1 MFSLNLYIWIIK
13 LRKQT
18 IEKSG
23 FDKQSKILDLVFAW
37 NPVYFE
43 YIGTFWIAVDHTQ
56 KQILFF
62 NGLLLYCFKI
72 KIWKLNFSF
81 EHITEK
87 CANYIGTNL
96 WKLKCENWT

>member
-1 MFSLNLYIWIIK
+1 MLSYDEFKIEFSYIWIIK

-56 KQILFF
+56 KQIL
-62 NGLLLYCFKI
+62 
-72 KIWKLNFSF
+72 S
-81 EHITEK
+81 
-87 CANYIGTNL
+87 
-96 WKLKCENWT
+96 